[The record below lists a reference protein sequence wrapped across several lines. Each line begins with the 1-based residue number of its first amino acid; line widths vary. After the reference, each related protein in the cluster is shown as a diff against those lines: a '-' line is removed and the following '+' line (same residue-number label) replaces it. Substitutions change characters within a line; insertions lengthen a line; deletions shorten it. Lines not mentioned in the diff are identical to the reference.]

1 MQPLKCDIRDM
12 RPDDESMLFLLAE
25 ESLHP
30 LAVGSGHAELY
41 HPEELIDL
49 IKRATVFVAESH
61 GEIAG
66 YVAVEREGDT
76 LVVRCL
82 CIGPAFEAS
91 GVSHQ
96 LIDWVEG
103 LAFNE
108 HLPRLRAVL
117 PQSDLPSRHV
127 YGEHEFV
134 PRAASDRPETI
145 IMEKRLPMA

>member
-1 MQPLKCDIRDM
+1 
-12 RPDDESMLFLLAE
+12 MLFLLAE

-30 LAVGSGHAELY
+30 LAVGSGHAERY
-41 HPEELIDL
+41 HPDELIGL

-66 YVAVEREGDT
+66 WVAVEREDDA

-82 CIGPAFEAS
+82 CIGPGFEAR
-91 GVSHQ
+91 GVSHR

-108 HLPRLRAVL
+108 HRSRLRAVV
-117 PQSDLPSRHV
+117 PQSDQPSRHV

-134 PRAASDRPETI
+134 PRPVADRPETVV
-145 IMEKRLPMA
+145 MEKRLPVA

>member
-1 MQPLKCDIRDM
+1 MQRLKCEIRDM

-30 LAVGSGHAELY
+30 LALGSGHAELY

-66 YVAVEREGDT
+66 YVAVEREDET
-76 LVVRCL
+76 LIVRCL

-91 GVSHQ
+91 DVSHQ

-103 LAFNE
+103 LAFNQR
-108 HLPRLRAVL
+108 LAQLRAVL
-117 PQSDLPSRHV
+117 PQSDLPSLGV
-127 YGEHEFV
+127 YRRHEFV
-134 PRAASDRPETI
+134 PQTTTDRPETI
-145 IMEKRLPMA
+145 VMEKRLPIV